1 VGGTGWYRPELM
13 HDISDSPDRSHVT
26 PVVSPAAWIGEARS
40 STAVASD
47 YMAMAGMIFGRVPK
61 LDDVRKQITAREG
74 SLRSLDRG
82 YRDPG

>member
-1 VGGTGWYRPELM
+1 
-13 HDISDSPDRSHVT
+13 
-26 PVVSPAAWIGEARS
+26 
-40 STAVASD
+40 
-47 YMAMAGMIFGRVPK
+47 MAGMIFGRVPK